1 MTKIREGYKETEIGV
16 IPEDWEVD
24 IFENICIPNGLVRG
38 PFGGALKKEYFV
50 KYGYKVY
57 EQKNAINKNSS
68 IGGYYI
74 DETKFNDLKRFEV
87 KEKDFIVSCSGTIGK
102 IYQIPRNYEKGIINQ
117 ALLKITLDHSKV
129 NDSYFYNYFEW
140 EGFQKKIIDNTQGGA
155 MKNLVGMD
163 IIKKTMFSVP
173 PLPEQKRIAEILST
187 TDAHI
192 EKLDRIIEDYQLLKK
207 GMMKKLLTEGIGHT
221 EFKETEIGRIPK
233 EWEVVKLS
241 QVADAEKINSF
252 IDGDWIE
259 KEHIT
264 DAGIR
269 LIQTGNIGVGYYI
282 EKEEKK
288 FIFERSFND
297 LNCKEVYPNDIL
309 ICRMAE
315 PTGRSCIIPNLNSRM
330 ITSVDCVILR
340 VNESYYDNHFVNHYI
355 NSEESLKYSYQ
366 NQQGTT
372 RKRITR
378 KKLGELKIPV
388 PKLEEQLKISSI
400 LNEIDQR
407 IELLRTEVKD
417 FKNFKKSMMEQLLTG
432 KIRTIYLQSG
442 GVI

>member
-16 IPEDWEVD
+16 IPEDWEVAKLGEVSNIVSGGTPKTSVEEYWDNGNVFWATPTD
-24 IFENICIPNGLVRG
+24 ITKNRGKYISSTDRLITETGL
-38 PFGGALKKEYFV
+38 
-50 KYGYKVY
+50 
-57 EQKNAINKNSS
+57 KNSS
-68 IGGYYI
+68 ANLLPIGSVLMTSRATIGEKCINTVPMSTNKGFKSFICMPILSNEFLYYYI
-74 DETKFNDLKRFEV
+74 D
-87 KEKDFIVSCSGTIGK
+87 
-102 IYQIPRNYEKGIINQ
+102 
-117 ALLKITLDHSKV
+117 
-129 NDSYFYNYFEW
+129 
-140 EGFQKKIIDNTQGGA
+140 
-155 MKNLVGMD
+155 
-163 IIKKTMFSVP
+163 IIKDDLLLNSSGSTFLEISKTKTENIKIAIP
-173 PLPEQKRIAEILST
+173 PLPEQQRIAEILST
-187 TDAHI
+187 TDSHI
-192 EKLDRIIEDYQLLKK
+192 ENLDKIIEDYQLLKK

>member
-16 IPEDWEVD
+16 IPEDWEVSKLSQILQNRSEKYTPNEDEDFLYVALEHIDQESGRLIGIGKSSESTSTKSAFYKKDVLFGKLRPYLRKYWLSD
-24 IFENICIPNGLVRG
+24 IDGVCSTEIL
-38 PFGGALKKEYFV
+38 ALKPLTHPEFAFYTIQSNKFIEDISNKAFGT
-50 KYGYKVY
+50 KMPRTSWADMKDYK
-57 EQKNAINKNSS
+57 
-68 IGGYYI
+68 
-74 DETKFNDLKRFEV
+74 
-87 KEKDFIVSCSGTIGK
+87 
-102 IYQIPRNYEKGIINQ
+102 IP
-117 ALLKITLDHSKV
+117 L
-129 NDSYFYNYFEW
+129 
-140 EGFQKKIIDNTQGGA
+140 
-155 MKNLVGMD
+155 
-163 IIKKTMFSVP
+163 P

-192 EKLDRIIEDYQLLKK
+192 EKLDKIIEDYQLLKK

>member
-1 MTKIREGYKETEIGV
+1 MTKIREGYKETELGV
-16 IPEDWEVD
+16 IPEDWDVIDMNKLIWFQEGPGLRKWQWKTTGMKVINVTNLTSKYLDLSLTNKFIDIDEANSKYPHFQIDVD
-24 IFENICIPNGLVRG
+24 DIVVASSGNSWGKVSVVREIDLPLLMNTSVIRFKGKEGVNQQYLYQFLLSGLFKNQIKSLITGSAQPNFG
-38 PFGGALKKEYFV
+38 PFHL
-50 KYGYKVY
+50 
-57 EQKNAINKNSS
+57 NK
-68 IGGYYI
+68 
-74 DETKFNDLKRFEV
+74 TL
-87 KEKDFIVSCSGTIGK
+87 FIK
-102 IYQIPRNYEKGIINQ
+102 
-117 ALLKITLDHSKV
+117 
-129 NDSYFYNYFEW
+129 
-140 EGFQKKIIDNTQGGA
+140 
-155 MKNLVGMD
+155 
-163 IIKKTMFSVP
+163 P
-173 PLPEQKRIAEILST
+173 PLPEQQRIAEILST

-192 EKLDRIIEDYQLLKK
+192 EKLDKIIEDYQLLKK